1 MLYKIFEDPKKML
14 VFDDLVVIAKDI
26 FEFLYGDKIQALL
39 KKYPIDN
46 SAGNN
51 VNNFWTGYR
60 KIPKP
65 EEFDL
70 TEESHMNFVIQT
82 SNILAIIL
90 NIQTNF
96 KKPTIISIVK
106 NAIQNKI
113 KKLEFLDQTEKM
125 ESLMQ
130 SLGSNIYYYHFI
142 FLEKGWGEI
151 NAFNFIK

>member
-26 FEFLYGDKIQALL
+26 FEFLYNEKIQGLI
-39 KKYPIDN
+39 KKYPVDN
-46 SAGNN
+46 NAGGA
-51 VNNFWTGYR
+51 NFWTGYR
-60 KIPKP
+60 KVPKA

-82 SNILAIIL
+82 ANILASIL
-90 NIQTNF
+90 NIQHNF
-96 KKPTIISIVK
+96 KKPNIISIVK

-113 KKLEFLDQTEKM
+113 KKLEFLDQTEKI

-130 SLGSNIYYYHFI
+130 SLGSNTFFSYS
-142 FLEKGWGEI
+142 K
-151 NAFNFIK
+151 